1 MITEHFELQEPTIR
15 DLAWEGEGKITYLV
29 NGLKSWNDRA
39 GLTIDVKRHRGEK
52 GYGSNPDKPPY
63 WTFKIDN
70 IGYNVSSD
78 GDMAESMKNY
88 AMALGDASE
97 KIKVLAEQSATMENI
112 FQEGEA
118 TRKAEWEAE
127 QKRIQDLKESE
138 KPVGKKLAKKMI
150 EQMKVEV
157 KKMGRYDT
165 QKIKIFTRGTH
176 KEHEFKVEFSYAGL
190 ALFSQNY
197 SRVSKNYV
205 IECLADSNLQL
216 LDVSGCPAIPDP
228 RLANFLFS
236 KTK

>member
-1 MITEHFELQEPTIR
+1 MITEHFEIVEPTIR
-15 DLAWEGEGKITYLV
+15 DLAWQGKGSIKYLV
-29 NGLKSWNDRA
+29 NGLKSWNDKA
-39 GLTIDVKRHRGEK
+39 GIEIEVKRN
-52 GYGSNPDKPPY
+52 SNSDGPAA

-70 IGYNVSSD
+70 IGYSVSSD
-78 GDMAESMKNY
+78 NMPEAMKNY
-88 AMALGDASE
+88 GLALADAGA
-97 KIKVLAEQSATMENI
+97 KVGILAEQSAKMEAI

-127 QKRIQDLKESE
+127 QKRVQDLKESE

-150 EQMKVEV
+150 EQMKAEV

-165 QKIKIFTRGTH
+165 QKIKVFERGTH
-176 KEHEFKVEFSYAGL
+176 KEIDFKVEFSYAGL